1 MLLVRECPS
10 KCTRLML
17 ECCLCCREQKRQALR
32 ESKRKPETAPEVSA
46 AGPSSSVAT
55 EHAGKSRKKSSLGN
69 GSAKKEAKEGK
80 GNESAKKAAKE
91 GKGSAK
97 KSKQLT
103 PTSTKGDGS
112 SKKRRT
118 AA

>member
-1 MLLVRECPS
+1 M
-10 KCTRLML
+10 
-17 ECCLCCREQKRQALR
+17 R

-46 AGPSSSVAT
+46 A
-55 EHAGKSRKKSSLGN
+55 EHAGKSGKKSSLGN
-69 GSAKKEAKEGK
+69 GSAKKVAKEGK

-91 GKGSAK
+91 GKGSTK

-103 PTSTKGDGS
+103 PISAKGDGS

>member
-1 MLLVRECPS
+1 
-10 KCTRLML
+10 
-17 ECCLCCREQKRQALR
+17 LR

-46 AGPSSSVAT
+46 AGPSSVAT
-55 EHAGKSRKKSSLGN
+55 EHAGKSGKKSSLGN
-69 GSAKKEAKEGK
+69 GSAKKVAKEGK

-103 PTSTKGDGS
+103 PSSTKGDGS